1 MKRLKFDCTEC
12 FADFIDDILEELDC
26 DDIITIIGHYEFA
39 KALFRELIFCGFDI
53 GCCVELEEPDIDNYH
68 NEYFVD
74 IREGNVS
81 VEKAWHEK
89 NEWHDAGYLT
99 CMSKVVFVHEDCNSK
114 VLEKINSELV
124 FEVAVENYGDDL
136 DDMDCDENCCDC
148 DGCCGCDD
156 GNCNLETYESED
168 GDMFGFTAHKTNG
181 DGYKSVSVYS
191 SDRLTER
198 DIQSLLQGAGF

>member
-1 MKRLKFDCTEC
+1 MYISNDE
-12 FADFIDDILEELDC
+12 
-26 DDIITIIGHYEFA
+26 
-39 KALFRELIFCGFDI
+39 
-53 GCCVELEEPDIDNYH
+53 
-68 NEYFVD
+68 
-74 IREGNVS
+74 VS
-81 VEKAWHEK
+81 V
-89 NEWHDAGYLT
+89 T
-99 CMSKVVFVHEDCNSK
+99 KVWMDNICLPCDSNITFVHEDCNSK

-124 FEVAVENYGDDL
+124 FEVSVDNYGNDL

-148 DGCCGCDD
+148 DECCECEDDCD
-156 GNCNLETYESED
+156 LETYESKD